1 MTQKMTGRQWLALA
15 GIAVAAFVFNS
26 SEFMPVGLL
35 TDIGNTFGTSEA
47 TTGMLVS
54 VYAWAVMLLSVPL
67 TIIVKIALEQTAGG
81 QSIAVLL
88 SDLNKE

>member
-1 MTQKMTGRQWLALA
+1 MGRGAWLAFHIG
-15 GIAVAAFVFNS
+15 GIFVVDFLG
-26 SEFMPVGLL
+26 MLLGPVG
-35 TDIGNTFGTSEA
+35 
-47 TTGMLVS
+47 
-54 VYAWAVMLLSVPL
+54 MLLSVPL